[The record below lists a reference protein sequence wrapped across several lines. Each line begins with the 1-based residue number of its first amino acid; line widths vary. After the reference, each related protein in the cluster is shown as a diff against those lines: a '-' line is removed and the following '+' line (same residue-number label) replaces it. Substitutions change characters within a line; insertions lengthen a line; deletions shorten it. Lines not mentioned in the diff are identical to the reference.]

1 MSFLKKISELFSSS
15 RTSDENAY
23 WLYAKC
29 KRCGESIR
37 TRVDLH
43 NDLSANYGEG
53 GEETTYL
60 CRKVLMGQER
70 CFQRIEV
77 QLTFDQQRKLID
89 RQISG
94 GDFISEDQYL
104 ASTDTG

>member
-1 MSFLKKISELFSSS
+1 MSFLKRISELFSSS
-15 RTSDENAY
+15 GAGDDSAY

-43 NDLSANYGEG
+43 NDLSVNYGEG
-53 GEETTYL
+53 GEGTTYF
-60 CRKVLMGQER
+60 CRKVLIGQEQ

-77 QLTFDQQRKLID
+77 QLTFDQGRKLID

-94 GDFISEDQYL
+94 GDFITEDLYL
-104 ASTDTG
+104 ASIEKR

>member
-15 RTSDENAY
+15 RTSDDTAY
-23 WLYAKC
+23 WLYVRC

>member
-1 MSFLKKISELFSSS
+1 MSFLKKISDLFSSPG
-15 RTSDENAY
+15 TGDDPAY
-23 WLYAKC
+23 WIYVKC
-29 KRCGESIR
+29 KRCGETIR

-43 NDLSANYGEG
+43 NDLSANFGEG
-53 GEETTYL
+53 GEGITYF

-77 QLTFDQQRKLID
+77 QLTFDQERKLID

-94 GDFISEDQYL
+94 GDFIVEDQYRSS
-104 ASTDTG
+104 AENR

>member
-1 MSFLKKISELFSSS
+1 MGILRKISELFSSS
-15 RTSDENAY
+15 RASDENAY
-23 WLYAKC
+23 WLYVKC

-53 GEETTYL
+53 GEGTTYFS
-60 CRKVLMGQER
+60 RKVLMGQGR

-77 QLTFDQQRKLID
+77 QLTFDQERKLID

-94 GDFISEDQYL
+94 GDFITEAHYL

>member
-15 RTSDENAY
+15 RTSDDTAY
-23 WLYAKC
+23 WLYVRC

-77 QLTFDQQRKLID
+77 QLTFNQERNLID

-94 GDFISEDQYL
+94 GDFITEDQYL